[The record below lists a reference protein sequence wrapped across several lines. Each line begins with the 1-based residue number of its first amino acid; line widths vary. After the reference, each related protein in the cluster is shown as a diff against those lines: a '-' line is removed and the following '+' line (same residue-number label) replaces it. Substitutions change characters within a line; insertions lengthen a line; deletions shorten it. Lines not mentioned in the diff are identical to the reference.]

1 MAKVIEAKN
10 VQVAFDKQIVLQNI
24 ELLVESNQSLVIVGP
39 SGHGKTVL
47 LKTLAGLI
55 KPTQGQVLV
64 YEKDWSQMKG
74 SEKLEILK
82 KIGMLFQKNALFDS
96 LSCSEN
102 IAFPL
107 RESGINSES
116 EISSIVEFY
125 LNAVGILHAKNLF
138 PDEISGGMQKRL
150 GIARALALKPE
161 LIFYDDPT
169 AGLDPITSK
178 KIIELILDLKN
189 KNNSTVVTITN
200 DMNRAYQMAD
210 KIAMVYNKELII
222 TGNESETKAHNH
234 PAVKQFI
241 RGALEGPLL
250 SLQ

>member
-10 VQVAFDKQIVLQNI
+10 VQVAFDNQIILQNI
-24 ELLVESNQSLVIVGP
+24 ELVVESNQSLVVVGP

-64 YEKDWSQMKG
+64 YEKDWSQMNR

-107 RESGINSES
+107 RESGISSER

-210 KIAMVYNKELII
+210 KIAMVYNQELII
-222 TGNESETKAHNH
+222 TGNESETKAHKH

-241 RGALEGPLL
+241 RGELEGPLL